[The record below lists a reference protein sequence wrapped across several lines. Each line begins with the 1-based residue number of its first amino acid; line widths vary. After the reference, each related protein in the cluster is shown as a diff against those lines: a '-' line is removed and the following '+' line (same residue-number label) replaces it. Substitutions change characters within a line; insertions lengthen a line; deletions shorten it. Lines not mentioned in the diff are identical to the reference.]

1 MFAAALYFSSNALL
15 AQKDSVQN
23 TLDDVVIT
31 ATKTPKKL
39 SETGKVLT
47 VISSE
52 QLGRSGGKDLSQ
64 VLAEQTG
71 IIVNGS
77 SSNPGKDKSI
87 YMRGAKIEYTL
98 ILIDGIPVS
107 DPTGIGGNYDIRLI
121 PLQNVDH
128 IEILKG
134 SQSTLYGSD
143 AIAGVINIITKKS
156 GNKPI
161 GVFGSIS
168 YGSFNTLKTNAA
180 INGKTGI
187 IDYSVGYAN
196 NNTKGISEATDLNNS
211 KEFDKDAFKE
221 NSFNAN
227 LGIKVKNN
235 WKISPYLR
243 FSQLNGDLD
252 YDAFADDKDYTYKN
266 KNLQTGFRNEIKFNK
281 NTLILNYNFNAVERN
296 YLNDSADINPVAFDI
311 YSSGKYK
318 GGEHFGEA
326 VFAGTFLKVVQ
337 VVSGVDFRKSNTEQD
352 YLSVSPFGN
361 YIETVDKSIA
371 KQTQYSF
378 YSSLL
383 FTKKIFH
390 AEAGARY
397 NHHSTYGSKWT
408 YNFNPFVFMGTQ
420 LKVFANISSAYK
432 TPSLYQLYSQYGN
445 LNLKPESATTYE
457 GGIEYKQPS
466 KIFSARAVIFQRN
479 VKDVLAFYTDFSTY
493 QSFYINRD
501 KQKDKGIEIEPS
513 IFIGEV
519 FQVKVNYTF
528 TEGKITTFEAGKDT
542 SYNNLTRRPKHA
554 LNIFTG
560 YQVTPE
566 LYLSAS
572 LQTLSKR
579 TDNYF
584 DPINFS
590 SSTINLEGYALLN
603 AYASYKLL
611 RDKLGVFIDAR
622 NITNKTDYFEVYG
635 FNVQGFSLNAGVN
648 IKL

>member
-1 MFAAALYFSSNALL
+1 MFAAALYCSSNALL

-47 VISSE
+47 IISSE

-98 ILIDGIPVS
+98 ILIDGIPVY

-187 IDYSVGYAN
+187 IDYSVGFAYN
-196 NNTKGISEATDLNNS
+196 HTKGISEATDLNNN

-252 YDAFADDKDYTYKN
+252 YDAFADDKDYSYKN

-352 YLSVSPFGN
+352 YLSVSSFGN

-378 YSSLL
+378 FSSLL

-408 YNFNPFVFMGTQ
+408 YNFNPFVLMGKQ
-420 LKVFANISSAYK
+420 VKVFANISSAYK

-457 GGIEYKQPS
+457 AGTEYKNPS

-513 IFIGEV
+513 IYIGNA
-519 FQVKVNYTF
+519 FQLKVNYTF
-528 TEGKITTFEAGKDT
+528 TDGKITTLQNGKDS

-554 LNIFTG
+554 VNIFTG

-603 AYASYKLL
+603 AYASYKLF
-611 RDKLGVFIDAR
+611 RDKLSVFIDAR